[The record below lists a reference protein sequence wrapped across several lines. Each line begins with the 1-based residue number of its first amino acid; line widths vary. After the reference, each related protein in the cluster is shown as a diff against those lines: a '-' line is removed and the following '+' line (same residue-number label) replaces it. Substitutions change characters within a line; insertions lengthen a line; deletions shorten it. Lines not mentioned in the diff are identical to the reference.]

1 MPFGNV
7 RMIGAVFT
15 PTQEQVMVRKLA
27 DATPA
32 STERNSQMRII
43 LTSAAMLVL
52 ANVPGRLLA
61 EPAKPGS
68 QPTSK
73 VTLYNGLGNHTRPVA
88 TSKPE
93 AQRYFDQGL
102 NFMCAFNHDEAVRA
116 FRQAAELDPDCAMA
130 HWGLSLSMGKNYNYP
145 LFPPEKAKAAWKALE
160 SARAKAKA
168 ESAANR
174 ALIEALAARYADP
187 LPKETRPLEEAYAKA
202 MKAVWEQFPK
212 DADIGA
218 LYAESLMNLRPWDL
232 WTLDGKPQPETPA
245 ILKALQ
251 AVLELD
257 PQHPLANHLYIHAC
271 EASPHPEKA
280 DAAADR
286 LRDLQPALGHM
297 VHMPSHI
304 DVRRGRWQATIE
316 ANERAI
322 TADRNYAKTVPEQ
335 GFYRMY
341 MAHNRHMLAFAAMM
355 QGESKRALTAVRAM
369 LADVPKDWV
378 ALPENAAVADGFV
391 AAPLEVMKRFGQWDE
406 ILKEPAPPLI
416 FPIARAMRHHIRA
429 IAYAAKGQTAK
440 ARKEQKAFREA
451 ANRPPKDATFA
462 NNKAVDLFAVA
473 DDMLEGEIVVREG
486 NMQAGIK
493 ALRSAVAKEDKLRYS
508 EPPAWVVPV
517 RHALG
522 AFLLT
527 DGQATEAEAV
537 YREDLRR
544 WPDNGWSLFGLAA
557 SLEKQGKRAEA
568 AAVRAKSDE
577 IWKHADVKRPSSCFC
592 QK

>member
-1 MPFGNV
+1 MV
-7 RMIGAVFT
+7 EEVFT
-15 PTQEQVMVRKLA
+15 PMQKQAVVRELM
-27 DATPA
+27 DAPPA
-32 STERNSQMRII
+32 PTARSSQMRII
-43 LTSAAMLVL
+43 LTFAAMLVL
-52 ANVPGRLLA
+52 ASAPGRLSA
-61 EPAKPGS
+61 KAAKPWG
-68 QPTSK
+68 QPPSK
-73 VTLYNGLGNHTRPVA
+73 VTLYKGLGKHTRTVA
-88 TSKPE
+88 TSNPE
-93 AQRYFDQGL
+93 VQRFFDQGL
-102 NFMCAFNHDEAVRA
+102 NFMYAFNHDEAVRA
-116 FRQAAELDPDCAMA
+116 FRRAAELDPDCAMA
-130 HWGLSLSMGKNYNYP
+130 YWGIALSMGKNYNFP

-168 ESAANR
+168 ESEANR
-174 ALIEALAARYADP
+174 ALVEALASRYADP

-202 MKAVWEQFPK
+202 MKAVWGKFPK

-232 WTLDGKPQPETPA
+232 WTIDGKPQPETPE

-251 AVLELD
+251 AVVELD
-257 PQHPLANHLYIHAC
+257 PKHPLANHLYIHAC

-304 DVRRGRWQATIE
+304 DVRRGRWQAAIE

-341 MAHNRHMLAFAAMM
+341 MAHNHHMLAFAAMM

-378 ALPENAAVADGFV
+378 ALPENAAIADGFV

-406 ILKEPAPPLI
+406 ILKEPAPPEI
-416 FPIARAMRHHIRA
+416 FPIARAMRHHVRA
-429 IAYAAKGQTAK
+429 IAYAAKGETAK
-440 ARKEQKAFREA
+440 AREEQKAFREA
-451 ANRPPKDATFA
+451 AQKPAKDATFG
-462 NNKAVDLFAVA
+462 NNKATDLFAVGE
-473 DDMLEGEIVVREG
+473 DMLEGEILVREG
-486 NMQAGIK
+486 KMEAGIK
-493 ALRSAVAKEDKLRYS
+493 ALRAAVAKEDKLRYS
-508 EPPAWVVPV
+508 EPPDWVVPV

-522 AFLLT
+522 AFLLK

-557 SLEKQGKRAEA
+557 SLETQGKKAEA
-568 AAVRAKSDE
+568 AAVRAKFDE
-577 IWKHADVKRPSSCFC
+577 LWKHADVKIPSSCLC
-592 QK
+592 QQ